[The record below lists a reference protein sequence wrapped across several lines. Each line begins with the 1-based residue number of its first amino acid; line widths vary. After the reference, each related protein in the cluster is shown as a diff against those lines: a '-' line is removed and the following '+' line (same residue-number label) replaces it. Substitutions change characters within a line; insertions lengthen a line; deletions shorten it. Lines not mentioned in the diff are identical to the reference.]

1 MGCGRGGG
9 VTSGGRGVAKAGADV
24 VWDGMGA
31 EGEGVKGLG
40 ERRGNLPRGG
50 GRGPPPPPAA
60 SHRAERRV

>member
-31 EGEGVKGLG
+31 EGEGVKDLE
-40 ERRGNLPRGG
+40 ERRWNLGSSWDKWR
-50 GRGPPPPPAA
+50 
-60 SHRAERRV
+60 